1 MDLEVGKEKGNHDLT
16 TTVALVEMKETV
28 LSYVTY
34 ATLHTTAKMEYL
46 LSTQN
51 PKSFLLQ
58 QNNSQWFCM
67 FDYSFNYL
75 FVCVL

>member
-34 ATLHTTAKMEYL
+34 VTLHTTAKMEYL

-51 PKSFLLQ
+51 PKSFLQ
-58 QNNSQWFCM
+58 QKNSLVFLHVR
-67 FDYSFNYL
+67 FF
-75 FVCVL
+75 F